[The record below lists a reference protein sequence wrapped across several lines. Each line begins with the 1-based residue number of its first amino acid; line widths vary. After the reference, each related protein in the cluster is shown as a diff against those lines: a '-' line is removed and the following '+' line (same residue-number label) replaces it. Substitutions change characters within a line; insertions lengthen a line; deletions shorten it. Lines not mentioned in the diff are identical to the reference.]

1 MSSEQTPTAVEDL
14 ASRVAR
20 LEQQVAALL
29 SAAGADA
36 VPGPSGPD
44 GPQPAPAP
52 GTRAASTAPA
62 SPADQDPFWALRGQQ
77 ARVPAPGGV
86 TYAGSVDV
94 GMGHVDYQ
102 WGRTTEH
109 LLEADWAEHAEAVT
123 ALGHPLRLTILRRLL
138 DAEHTVAQLVDEL
151 DLASTGVAYH
161 HLSALQNG
169 GWVASPRR
177 GTWTIPVSRII
188 PLLTIITALEKG

>member
-20 LEQQVAALL
+20 LEQQVAALS

-36 VPGPSGPD
+36 VPGPPGPD

-62 SPADQDPFWALRGQQ
+62 SPADQDLFWALRGQQ

-109 LLEADWAEHAEAVT
+109 LLAADWAEHAEAVT